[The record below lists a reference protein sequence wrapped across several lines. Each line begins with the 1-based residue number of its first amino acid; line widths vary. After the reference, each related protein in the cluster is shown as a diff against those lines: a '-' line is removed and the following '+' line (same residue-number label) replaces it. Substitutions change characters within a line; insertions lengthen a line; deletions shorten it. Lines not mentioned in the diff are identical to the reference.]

1 VSTAA
6 DALDSAFTRK
16 KTVRRHLCPLDLA
29 DDLPSLS
36 FGTLN
41 SAVPSYTVSLIA
53 QIAECNE
60 GGRRKELI
68 RAWPRN
74 LPDGH
79 QSVSKLL
86 IRRHPT
92 GLFFAAART
101 DRENS

>member
-1 VSTAA
+1 MI
-6 DALDSAFTRK
+6 F
-16 KTVRRHLCPLDLA
+16 RRYHLVPRA
-29 DDLPSLS
+29 S
-36 FGTLN
+36 LN
-41 SAVPSYTVSLIA
+41 SAVPNYTISLIA

-74 LPDGH
+74 LPEGH

-101 DRENS
+101 DAENRIRNAIRNNS